1 MADPVSWLVVEH
13 GWPVVGADGEEL
25 GTVEEVFGD
34 AESDIFSGLTVSSG
48 LLGRRR
54 DVPAEHVREI
64 VEGRVEVDLGRDEF
78 QQLADHEAQPGQTRS
93 P

>member
-1 MADPVSWLVVEH
+1 MSDPVSWFVVEH

-25 GTVEEVFGD
+25 GAVEEVIGD
-34 AESDIFSGLTVSSG
+34 AESDIFSGLSISSG

-54 DVPAEHVREI
+54 YVPAERVREI
-64 VEGRVEVDLGRDEF
+64 VEGRVELDLGRDAF
-78 QQLADHEAQPGQTRS
+78 QRLADREAQPGEPPS